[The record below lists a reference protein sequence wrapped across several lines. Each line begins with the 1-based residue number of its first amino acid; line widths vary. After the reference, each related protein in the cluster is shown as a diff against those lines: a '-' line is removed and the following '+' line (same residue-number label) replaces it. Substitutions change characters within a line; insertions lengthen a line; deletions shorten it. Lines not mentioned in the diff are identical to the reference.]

1 MNAQTL
7 LEAGSYEQTLLKIVQ
22 SLPAYQRAQILD
34 IAVLL
39 QKRRISASTELPIDD
54 LGRSEERLW
63 GRLATRSLAKYW
75 DTPEED
81 EAWAYLQKET

>member
-1 MNAQTL
+1 MNAQIT
-7 LEAGSYEQTLLKIVQ
+7 LEAGSYEQTLLRSVR
-22 SLPAYQRAQILD
+22 SLPTYQRAQLLD
-34 IAVLL
+34 VAVLL
-39 QKRRISASTELPIDD
+39 QKRRISVSTELPIND
-54 LGRSEERLW
+54 LGPSEERLW

>member
-1 MNAQTL
+1 MNAQAPL
-7 LEAGSYEQTLLKIVQ
+7 DAGSYERTLLRIVR
-22 SLPAYQRAQILD
+22 SLPTYQRAQLLD

-39 QKRRISASTELPIDD
+39 QKRQISASTELPIDD

-63 GRLATRSLAKYW
+63 GHLAVRSLAKYW

-81 EAWAYLQKET
+81 EAWAYLQKAT